1 MPFKVDVQLPAH
13 TLTNFLSFFSPPH
26 LFRAS
31 FFLFSFFCPPGPSS
45 GECPSKRSNTD
56 EDDDDEDE
64 SDGGAS
70 QAAVRAAEEE
80 EEEEGEERASGPGS
94 SAEVR

>member
-13 TLTNFLSFFSPPH
+13 TLTNLLS
-26 LFRAS
+26 
-31 FFLFSFFCPPGPSS
+31 LFSSSSALFFFCTPGPCS

-56 EDDDDEDE
+56 DDEDG

-80 EEEEGEERASGPGS
+80 EVVVVVVEKERASGPGS